1 MSSNREY
8 KSDVFSMLMEVP
20 EYALEIYNVLNG
32 SHYTDPT
39 QIHILKLEKGV
50 LLTIR
55 NDASFVL
62 NAYLNLYE
70 HQSTYNPNMPLRFL
84 IYFSQLMLDL
94 IKEKEYDLFGQR
106 QITIPTPKFVVFY
119 NGLSKR
125 PEKEEMHL
133 SDAYEHREK
142 QYELDLKCIAYN
154 INPGYNEDIQNNSR
168 VLSGY
173 TAFVE
178 KVRSYVNEETVLNDA
193 VQRAVEEC
201 IRENILAEFFQK
213 HRREVVHVA
222 ALDFTFERREQ
233 LIRRD
238 SLEEGIEIG
247 VSQGIKQGISQG
259 EILKLVSLVCRKLQ
273 KGKNATVIAEELEEE
288 QTLVDQIC
296 EVAKSFAP
304 NYDEQAICEALRQ

>member
-32 SHYTDPT
+32 SHYTNPAL
-39 QIHILKLEKGV
+39 IHILKLEKGV

-62 NAYLNLYE
+62 
-70 HQSTYNPNMPLRFL
+70 
-84 IYFSQLMLDL
+84 
-94 IKEKEYDLFGQR
+94 
-106 QITIPTPKFVVFY
+106 
-119 NGLSKR
+119 
-125 PEKEEMHL
+125 
-133 SDAYEHREK
+133 DAYEHREK
-142 QYELDLKCIAYN
+142 LYELELKCIAYN
-154 INPGYNEDIQNNSR
+154 INSGYNQDIQNNSR

-173 TAFVE
+173 TVFVE
-178 KVRSYVNEETVLNDA
+178 KVRSYAKEEMTLKAA
-193 VQRAVEEC
+193 VELAVEEC
-201 IRENILAEFFQK
+201 IREDILAEFFRE

-222 ALDFTFERREQ
+222 ALDFTFERREK

-247 VSQGIKQGISQG
+247 VSQGIKQG

-273 KGKNATVIAEELEEE
+273 KGKNASVIAEELEEE

-304 NYDEQAICEALRQ
+304 NYDEQAICKALKQ

>member
-1 MSSNREY
+1 M
-8 KSDVFSMLMEVP
+8 
-20 EYALEIYNVLNG
+20 
-32 SHYTDPT
+32 
-39 QIHILKLEKGV
+39 KLEKGV

-62 NAYLNLYE
+62 DAYLNLYE

-84 IYFSQLMLDL
+84 IYFSNLMENL
-94 IKEKEYDLFGQR
+94 IKEQDYDLYGKKK
-106 QITIPTPKFVVFY
+106 IPIPTPKFVVFY
-119 NGLSKR
+119 NGLAER
-125 PEKEEMHL
+125 PGREVMHL
-133 SDAYEHREK
+133 SDAYEHKEG
-142 QYELDLKCIAYN
+142 QYELDLTCIAYN

-178 KVRSYVNEETVLNDA
+178 KVRNYVNEETVLNDA
-193 VQRAVEEC
+193 VERAVEEC

-213 HRREVVHVA
+213 HRREVTHMV
-222 ALDFTFERREQ
+222 ALDFTFERREK

-304 NYDEQAICEALRQ
+304 NYDEQAICEALKQ